1 MRPPPKNSHG
11 PLHPKIAPPDVTK
24 SAIAIIIL
32 QLLQYMKNPMNNIP
46 SRPPFYLEAWIWAK
60 HYNSESPILNFWR
73 SFQGNSRKLKHQHFG
88 EIPSPP
94 VGLDRYDLSRGFIPS
109 PSDQSD
115 HPPKTLTSGDF
126 NSPSLQQI
134 QKNPLRFLVVFFWIF
149 PAGTLR
155 TSFWAVFPAC
165 PDECHPLL
173 QCYLDFFF
181 IKLKKQVKLSFAK
194 TIPWVGRW
202 SFPFLGGKLGR
213 ILHSIFWGGFFINAS
228 KILNWKL
235 ASRIPTG
242 HKVAT

>member
-32 QLLQYMKNPMNNIP
+32 QLLQYMKNPMNHIP

-115 HPPKTLTSGDF
+115 HPRKP
-126 NSPSLQQI
+126 SP
-134 QKNPLRFLVVFFWIF
+134 LVISTRQASSRSRKIPWGFWWFFSVF

-155 TSFWAVFPAC
+155 SLFGLFFPPVPTSVTRSSSATWT
-165 PDECHPLL
+165 
-173 QCYLDFFF
+173 FFSSSWRS
-181 IKLKKQVKLSFAK
+181 K
-194 TIPWVGRW
+194 W
-202 SFPFLGGKLGR
+202 S
-213 ILHSIFWGGFFINAS
+213 
-228 KILNWKL
+228 
-235 ASRIPTG
+235 
-242 HKVAT
+242 

>member
-1 MRPPPKNSHG
+1 
-11 PLHPKIAPPDVTK
+11 
-24 SAIAIIIL
+24 
-32 QLLQYMKNPMNNIP
+32 MNHIQ

-115 HPPKTLTSGDF
+115 HPRKPSPLVISTRQASSKSRKIRWVSG
-126 NSPSLQQI
+126 
-134 QKNPLRFLVVFFWIF
+134 VFFCF
-149 PAGTLR
+149 FVLGPY
-155 TSFWAVFPAC
+155 AVFLGCFSRLSRRVSPA
-165 PDECHPLL
+165 PPVLPGL
-173 QCYLDFFF
+173 FF

-202 SFPFLGGKLGR
+202 SFPFLGASWAVSYIRFFWEVFHQCFKNSQLKT
-213 ILHSIFWGGFFINAS
+213 SIPHPHW
-228 KILNWKL
+228 
-235 ASRIPTG
+235 T
-242 HKVAT
+242 